1 VIPALLA
8 SIPSPDSGAIHIGP
22 LQLRAYGLMIALG
35 VIAAVWLTG
44 KRIVERRIG
53 KAEDASAIALWAVPA
68 GIIGARI
75 YHVITD
81 PELFKGQWY
90 RVFYIWEGGL
100 GIWGGIGLGVAV
112 GLWVAHRRGIPLLP
126 LLDAVAPGLALA
138 QAIGRWGN
146 YWNQELFGR
155 PTTLPWGLEIDVQ
168 NRPDGYTQYATFHP
182 TFLYES
188 LWNLALCGLLL
199 LIDRRHRLR
208 PGRLFV
214 LYVAGYT
221 LARFFIERIRID
233 TANKILGLRVNE
245 WVSALIFLAAA
256 GYLAVDA
263 WRHRGEPVPGT
274 ESEGTTEP
282 PAEEGVDAA
291 ADAVTDPDAADAV
304 TDPDAADA
312 VTDPDAADA
321 VTDPDADAGEAD
333 DDRAVTD
340 DISSPD
346 PASSS

>member
-1 VIPALLA
+1 VNQALLA
-8 SIPSPDSGAIHIGP
+8 FIPSPESGAIRIGS

-44 KRIVERRIG
+44 RRIVERGIG

-81 PELFKGQWY
+81 PQLFQGQWY
-90 RVFYIWEGGL
+90 KVFYVWEGGL

-112 GLWVAHRRGIPLLP
+112 GLWVGHRRGLPMLP
-126 LLDAVAPGLALA
+126 LLDAAAPALALA

-155 PTTLPWGLEIDVQ
+155 PTTLPWGLEIDIQ

-188 LWNLALCGLLL
+188 LWNLALCGVLL

-214 LYVAGYT
+214 VYVAGYT
-221 LARFFIERIRID
+221 FARFFIERVRID

-245 WVSALIFLAAA
+245 WVSAIIFLAAA
-256 GYLAVDA
+256 GFLAVDA
-263 WRHRGEPVPGT
+263 WLHRGDTAPVLGTAPDGEPAAEEPGDEPETVVVP
-274 ESEGTTEP
+274 EGRDEP
-282 PAEEGVDAA
+282 PDEP
-291 ADAVTDPDAADAV
+291 TDN
-304 TDPDAADA
+304 
-312 VTDPDAADA
+312 
-321 VTDPDADAGEAD
+321 
-333 DDRAVTD
+333 
-340 DISSPD
+340 SSPD
-346 PASSS
+346 PAAPS

>member
-1 VIPALLA
+1 MTPALLA
-8 SIPSPDSGAIHIGP
+8 FIPSPDSGAIHIGP

-44 KRIVERRIG
+44 KRVVERGIG
-53 KAEDASAIALWAVPA
+53 KADDVSAIALWAVPA

-90 RVFYIWEGGL
+90 KAFYIWEGGL
-100 GIWGGIGLGVAV
+100 GIWGGIGLGVVV
-112 GLWVAHRRGIPLLP
+112 GLWVANRRGMPLLP
-126 LLDAVAPGLALA
+126 LLDCAAPALALA

-155 PTTLPWGLEIDVQ
+155 PTTLPWGLRIDLA
-168 NRPDGYTQYATFHP
+168 NRPAGYAQFATFQP

-188 LWNLALCGLLL
+188 LWNFALCGVLL

-214 LYVAGYT
+214 VYVVGYT
-221 LARFFIERIRID
+221 FARFFIERLRID

-245 WVSALIFLAAA
+245 WVAGLMFL
-256 GYLAVDA
+256 GGVVFLAVDWA
-263 WRHRGEPVPGT
+263 RHRNDPPV
-274 ESEGTTEP
+274 SEVTTVGDE
-282 PAEEGVDAA
+282 
-291 ADAVTDPDAADAV
+291 ADADPEGAPLEDVSEHAVSDDAESDDAVSEDAVSDQPDAALDPQPDPESSPPEPADDAV
-304 TDPDAADA
+304 VPDET
-312 VTDPDAADA
+312 VIGP
-321 VTDPDADAGEAD
+321 
-333 DDRAVTD
+333 
-340 DISSPD
+340 
-346 PASSS
+346 

>member
-1 VIPALLA
+1 
-8 SIPSPDSGAIHIGP
+8 
-22 LQLRAYGLMIALG
+22 
-35 VIAAVWLTG
+35 VWLTG

-68 GIIGARI
+68 GIVGARI

-112 GLWVAHRRGIPLLP
+112 GLLVARRRGIPLLP
-126 LLDAVAPGLALA
+126 LLDAAAPGLALA

-155 PTTLPWGLEIDVQ
+155 PTTLPWGLEIDIQ

-214 LYVAGYT
+214 VYVAGYT

-304 TDPDAADA
+304 TEPDAADA

>member
-44 KRIVERRIG
+44 KRIAERGIG
-53 KAEDASAIALWAVPA
+53 KSEDASAIALWAVPA

-81 PELFKGQWY
+81 PQLFEGQWY
-90 RVFYIWEGGL
+90 RVVYIWEGGL
-100 GIWGGIGLGVAV
+100 GIWGGIALGVIV

-126 LLDAVAPGLALA
+126 LLDAAAPALALA

-155 PTTLPWGLEIDVQ
+155 PTTLPWGLEIDIQ
-168 NRPDGYTQYATFHP
+168 NRPDGYTQYATFQP

-188 LWNLALCGLLL
+188 LWNLALCGVLL

-214 LYVAGYT
+214 LYIAGYT
-221 LARFFIERIRID
+221 FARFFIERLRID

-245 WVSALIFLAAA
+245 WVSGLMFLGTA
-256 GYLAVDA
+256 GFLAVDA
-263 WRHRGEPVPGT
+263 WRHRGD
-274 ESEGTTEP
+274 EP
-282 PAEEGVDAA
+282 PAPEPTAEVE
-291 ADAVTDPDAADAV
+291 
-304 TDPDAADA
+304 
-312 VTDPDAADA
+312 
-321 VTDPDADAGEAD
+321 PDADGEAPVD
-333 DDRAVTD
+333 EPESVVVPDGRDEPPD
-340 DISSPD
+340 NSSPD
-346 PASSS
+346 PAPPS

>member
-1 VIPALLA
+1 VIAALLA

-44 KRIVERRIG
+44 KRIAERRIG

-75 YHVITD
+75 YHVVTD
-81 PELFKGQWY
+81 PQLFQGQWY
-90 RVFYIWEGGL
+90 KVVYIWEGGL

-126 LLDAVAPGLALA
+126 LLDAAAPALALA

-155 PTTLPWGLEIDVQ
+155 PTTLPWGLQIDVQ

-188 LWNLALCGLLL
+188 LWNLALCGVLL

-214 LYVAGYT
+214 VYVGGYT
-221 LARFFIERIRID
+221 LARFFIERLRID

-245 WVSALIFLAAA
+245 WVSALIFLGAA
-256 GYLAVDA
+256 GFLAVDA
-263 WRHRGEPVPGT
+263 WRHRGEPPVTPPGAT
-274 ESEGTTEP
+274 
-282 PAEEGVDAA
+282 AA
-291 ADAVTDPDAADAV
+291 ATDDGPVTD
-304 TDPDAADA
+304 
-312 VTDPDAADA
+312 
-321 VTDPDADAGEAD
+321 EF
-333 DDRAVTD
+333 
-340 DISSPD
+340 SSPD